1 MLIGILSFIFVFTAV
16 ALAHEFGHFI
26 AAKRSGIRVYEF
38 ALGFGPKLLSFK
50 RGETVY
56 AINLIPVL
64 GYVRLAGMEGDEE
77 ESPNC
82 PEDQKYYNKPF
93 KDKFL
98 AVFSGPLMNLV
109 LAFLILFSVFSFV
122 GVPRDISPEIDKV
135 KPGSVAEKIGLRPG
149 DRLVAINGAKVSS
162 MAKAIERIHESP
174 GRKLVLAIDRSGQ
187 ALTMTAIPQLDPRL
201 KVGLLGFTPKPLYV
215 RVNIFEALYF
225 GAQQTLAMVALMFI
239 ILWQLLVGAV
249 SVRELAGPV
258 GIAQVTGQYAQSG
271 ALALFHFLAF
281 LSINIGVINLLPLPA
296 LDGGHIV
303 FAIIELVRRKPLD
316 RKLEAR
322 IHQWGLV
329 VFLALMALV
338 TFNDLLRIFRPK

>member
-1 MLIGILSFIFVFTAV
+1 MISILAFFFVFTAV

-64 GYVRLAGMEGDEE
+64 GYVKLAGMEGDEE
-77 ESPNC
+77 EDPTC
-82 PEDQKYYNKPF
+82 PEDRKYYNKPF
-93 KDKFL
+93 MDKFL

-109 LAFLILFSVFSFV
+109 LAFLILFSIFSLV
-122 GVPRDISPEIDKV
+122 GVPKDISPVIDKV
-135 KPGSVAEKIGLRPG
+135 KAGSIAEKVGLRPG
-149 DRLVAINGAKVSS
+149 DRLVSINGAKVAS
-162 MAKAIERIHESP
+162 MSKAIEQIHKSP
-174 GRKLVLAIDRSGQ
+174 GRELSLAIERSGSIL
-187 ALTMTAIPQLDPRL
+187 ALKAVPQLDPKL
-201 KVGLLGFTPKPLYV
+201 KVGLLGFTPRPLYV
-215 RVNIFEALYF
+215 RVNPFQALYY

-303 FAIIELVRRKPLD
+303 FAVIELVRRKPLD

-338 TFNDLLRIFRPK
+338 TFNDVLRIFRPR

>member
-1 MLIGILSFIFVFTAV
+1 MLTSLFAFLFVFTAV

-64 GYVRLAGMEGDEE
+64 GYVKLAGMEGDEE
-77 ESPNC
+77 EDLTC
-82 PEDQKYYNKPF
+82 PEDRKYYNKPF

-109 LAFLILFSVFSFV
+109 LSFLILFFIYTLV
-122 GVPRDISPEIDKV
+122 GVPKDLSPVIDKV
-135 KPGSVAEKIGLRPG
+135 KPGSAAEKVGLKPG
-149 DRLVAINGAKVSS
+149 DRLVSINGAKVAS
-162 MAKAIERIHESP
+162 MSKAIDLIHASS
-174 GRKLVLAIDRSGQ
+174 GRKLALLIDRSGH
-187 ALTMTAIPQLDPRL
+187 LLSMTAVPQLDPKL
-201 KVGLLGFTPKPLYV
+201 KIGLLGFTPKPLYV
-215 RVNIFEALYF
+215 RVNVFEALYF

-239 ILWQLLVGAV
+239 ILWQLLAGAV

-271 ALALFHFLAF
+271 ALSLFHFLAF

-303 FAIIELVRRKPLD
+303 FAVIELVRRKPLD

-338 TFNDLLRIFRPK
+338 TFNDILRIFRPK

>member
-1 MLIGILSFIFVFTAV
+1 MLISILAFFFVFTTV
-16 ALAHEFGHFI
+16 ALAHEFGHFV

-56 AINLIPVL
+56 AINLVPIL
-64 GYVRLAGMEGDEE
+64 GYVKLAGMEGDEE
-77 ESPNC
+77 EDPGC
-82 PEDQKYYNKPF
+82 PEDRKYYNKPF

-109 LAFLILFSVFSFV
+109 LAFLILFSVFSLV
-122 GVPRDISPEIDKV
+122 GIPKDISPEIDKI

-162 MAKAIERIHESP
+162 MAKAIERIHKSP

-187 ALTMTAIPQLDPRL
+187 ALTMTATPQLDPRL

-215 RVNIFEALYF
+215 RVNLFQALYF

-271 ALALFHFLAF
+271 PLALFHFLAF

-303 FAIIELVRRKPLD
+303 FAVIELVRRKPLD

-329 VFLALMALV
+329 VFLVLMALV
-338 TFNDLLRIFRPK
+338 TFNDVLRIFRPK